1 MKTRR
6 FTATLLLGLLLA
18 QLHGQEPVQTSG
30 SGDVRPLTGYRFSVS
45 TTYLSLMNF
54 GAEETNTHHYEIHFN
69 YRLSSKDII
78 GVKAATW
85 KLFAPMGI
93 QMWDPLFLDEN
104 EFYSGRLR
112 ETGIGFTYQRF
123 LWKGLFAS
131 AEILPLLKTYL
142 DEEMKT
148 IGNGFKL
155 YTTWHL
161 GYHIP
166 LLKNRLYLEPQV
178 HCNYWPVDTGTPQSF
193 GENDGKWSNYF
204 LFEPDLY
211 IGINF

>member
-6 FTATLLLGLLLA
+6 FTAAALLA
-18 QLHGQEPVQTSG
+18 LFLAQASGQEPVPTSG
-30 SGDVRPLTGYRFSVS
+30 SGDVRSLPGHRFSVS
-45 TTYLSLMNF
+45 TTYLALTNF
-54 GAEETNTHHYEIHFN
+54 GAEETNTHHYEIHLN
-69 YRLSSKDII
+69 YRLTPKDII

-93 QMWDPLFLDEN
+93 QMWDPLFLDET

-112 ETGIGFTYQRF
+112 EMGIGVTYQRF

-131 AEILPLLKTYL
+131 TEILPLYKSYL
-142 DEEMKT
+142 DEEMKE
-148 IGNGFKL
+148 IGKGFKL
-155 YTTWHL
+155 YTSWHL
-161 GYHIP
+161 GYHVS
-166 LLKNRLYLEPQV
+166 LLKNRLYIEPQF

-193 GENDGKWSNYF
+193 RENDCKWDNYL

>member
-1 MKTRR
+1 MKTKE
-6 FTATLLLGLLLA
+6 FTVTLLLCLSLA
-18 QLHGQEPVQTSG
+18 QLFGQEPVQTSG
-30 SGDVRPLTGYRFSVS
+30 SGDVRSLTGHRYSVS
-45 TTYLSLMNF
+45 TTYLSFMNF
-54 GAEETNTHHYEIHFN
+54 GAEETNTLHYEIHFN
-69 YRLSSKDII
+69 YKLSPRDII

-93 QMWDPLFLDEN
+93 QMWDPHFLDET
-104 EFYSGRLR
+104 EFYTGRLR
-112 ETGIGFTYQRF
+112 ETGIGITYQRF
-123 LWKGLFAS
+123 LWKGVFAS

-148 IGNGFKL
+148 VGNGFKL

-166 LLKNRLYLEPQV
+166 LLKNRLYIEPQV

-193 GENDGKWSNYF
+193 GEKDEKWSNYF